1 MEKSS
6 FKDAMARI
14 PTSVFIVGVKV
25 EELVTAC
32 TISSVVSV
40 DIERQIISFVLQK
53 SSSTLKAIRSKKTF
67 GISLLNDQQSAVSKH
82 FSSLEKSFSD
92 EKFVWDLQNENFPI
106 IPKSIGNFHCN
117 LVETYELESTY
128 IVLGKVEKFHTVTS
142 GNPLVYWNR
151 KHLSLKLK

>member
-82 FSSLEKSFSD
+82 FSSL
-92 EKFVWDLQNENFPI
+92 
-106 IPKSIGNFHCN
+106 
-117 LVETYELESTY
+117 
-128 IVLGKVEKFHTVTS
+128 
-142 GNPLVYWNR
+142 
-151 KHLSLKLK
+151 